1 MAYPKENTAEW
12 WDLIASGYRQLLA
25 DPPKFIIPGIDRD
38 TQYAE
43 KIKEAED
50 RATELRLKENMMP
63 FISPTKEVIESLER
77 REAEMNVFGSEAFH
91 QDYSYN
97 AIPERECVIVTE
109 DVWKEVFKLN

>member
-25 DPPKFIIPGIDRD
+25 NPPKFVIPGLDRD
-38 TQYAE
+38 TQYAK

-50 RATELRLKENMMP
+50 RATELRLKENLMP
-63 FISPTKEVIESLER
+63 FTSPTKEVVESLER
-77 REAEMNVFGSEAFH
+77 REAEMNVFGSAH
-91 QDYSYN
+91 QDYSYH
-97 AIPERECVIVTE
+97 AIPERERVVVTE